1 MPIVAFSRWDPL
13 HDLLALHERLNRLG
27 VEDAPGWTPA
37 VDLYETPDRFVLS
50 LELPGLSRDH
60 IKIEIQHDT
69 LVVRGERPVRH
80 EEGARYHRV
89 ERGHG
94 AFARSF
100 LLPQPV
106 DVEAVEAEF
115 LDGVLTVVVPKLAP
129 RPRRVD
135 IQAEP

>member
-80 EEGARYHRV
+80 EDGARYHRV

-100 LLPQPV
+100 LLPHPV

>member
-60 IKIEIQHDT
+60 IKIEIQQDT

-80 EEGARYHRV
+80 EDGARYHRV

-100 LLPQPV
+100 QLPHPV

>member
-1 MPIVAFSRWDPL
+1 MRFVAFSRWDPL

-27 VEDAPGWTPA
+27 ADDAPGWTPA

-50 LELPGLSRDH
+50 LELPGLTRDH
-60 IKIEIQHDT
+60 IKIEFQQDT
-69 LVVRGERPVRH
+69 LVVRGERPVSH

-100 LLPQPV
+100 VLPQPV
-106 DVEAVEAEF
+106 DGEHVAAEF
-115 LDGVLTVVVPKLAP
+115 RDGVLTVVVPKLAP
-129 RPRRVD
+129 PKRRID
-135 IQAEP
+135 ISTEP

>member
-1 MPIVAFSRWDPL
+1 MPGVAFSRWDPL

-27 VEDAPGWTPA
+27 VDDAPGWSPA

-50 LELPGLSRDH
+50 LELPGLTRDH

-69 LVVRGERPVRH
+69 LVVRGERPVHH
-80 EEGARYHRV
+80 EEGAHYHRV

-100 LLPQPV
+100 VLPHPV
-106 DVEAVEAEF
+106 DVEAVAAQFDE
-115 LDGVLTVVVPKLAP
+115 GVLTVVVPKLAP
-129 RPRRVD
+129 QPRRVD
-135 IQAEP
+135 VKTAP

>member
-1 MPIVAFSRWDPL
+1 MAFSRWDPL

-27 VEDAPGWTPA
+27 VDDAPGWTPA

-50 LELPGLSRDH
+50 LELPGLTRDH

-100 LLPQPV
+100 MLPLPV
-106 DVEAVEAEF
+106 DVEAVAAEF
-115 LDGVLTVVVPKLAP
+115 LDGVLTVVVPKLAI
-129 RPRRVD
+129 RQRRVEV
-135 IQAEP
+135 QTQP

>member
-27 VEDAPGWTPA
+27 VDDAPGWSPA

-50 LELPGLSRDH
+50 LELPGLTRDH
-60 IKIEIQHDT
+60 IKIEIQQET
-69 LVVRGERPVRH
+69 LVVRGERPVHH

-100 LLPQPV
+100 ALPQPV
-106 DVEAVEAEF
+106 NVEAVAAEF
-115 LDGVLTVVVPKLAP
+115 RDGVLTVVVPKLAP
-129 RPRRVD
+129 QQRRVD
-135 IQAEP
+135 IQTEP

>member
-1 MPIVAFSRWDPL
+1 MPVVAFSRWDPL

-27 VEDAPGWTPA
+27 VDDAPGWSPA

-50 LELPGLSRDH
+50 LELPGLTRDH
-60 IKIEIQHDT
+60 IKIEIQQET
-69 LVVRGERPVRH
+69 LIVRGERPVHH

-100 LLPQPV
+100 ALPQPV
-106 DVEAVEAEF
+106 DVEAVAAEF
-115 LDGVLTVVVPKLAP
+115 RDGVLTVVVPKLAP
-129 RPRRVD
+129 QQRRVD
-135 IQAEP
+135 IQTEP